1 VGALLGAL
9 SALSIGISDY
19 FTRRVARASRA
30 LTAALAL
37 SVVAI
42 ATSVVAVIVFGS
54 TMRLTDLAIGALS
67 GLGLGVGLATYYAGM
82 TRSSATVVTPI
93 VAVLSAVI
101 PFVYTLVR
109 GATTSPW
116 AIVGAVVSIGG
127 LVLITTGG
135 PAHHVRPGVTWGLVS
150 GVAYGF
156 GLAVVIDAS
165 SGAGAWPAVGQRLAA
180 TSIVLA
186 FVIARRVPTV
196 PPIGMRWIALAG
208 GVFAGASTVLYLAG
222 VEADPSAAVI
232 TSSMFPVA
240 SVAIGRFAFG
250 DPVSRS
256 QAAGIAVVLAGVV
269 AVTTG

>member
-1 VGALLGAL
+1 MGALLGAL

-19 FTRRVARASRA
+19 FTRRVVRVSTA
-30 LTAALAL
+30 LTGALAL

-42 ATSVVAVIVFGS
+42 ATSALAVAVFGS
-54 TMRLTDLAIGALS
+54 TMRLADLGIGALS

-93 VAVLSAVI
+93 VAVLSAVL
-101 PFVYTLVR
+101 PFLFTLVR
-109 GATTSPW
+109 GASASGW
-116 AIVGAVVSIGG
+116 AITGAVVAFLG
-127 LVLITTGG
+127 LALITTGG
-135 PAHHVRPGVTWGLVS
+135 PAHHVRPGVTWGLIS
-150 GVAYGF
+150 GIAYGF

-165 SGAGAWPAVGQRLAA
+165 SGAGAWPAVGQRLAS
-180 TSIVLA
+180 TSIVLGLVA
-186 FVIARRVPTV
+186 ARGAPTM
-196 PPIGMRWIALAG
+196 PPVGMRGVALAG
-208 GVFAGASTVLYLAG
+208 GVFAGVSTVLYLAG
-222 VEADPSAAVI
+222 VEADPATAVI

-240 SVAIGRFAFG
+240 SVAIGRVAFG